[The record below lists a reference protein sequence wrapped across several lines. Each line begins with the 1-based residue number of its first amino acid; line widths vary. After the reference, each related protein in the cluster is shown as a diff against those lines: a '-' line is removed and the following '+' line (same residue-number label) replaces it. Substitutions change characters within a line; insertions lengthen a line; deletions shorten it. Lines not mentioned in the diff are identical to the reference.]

1 VFNGVI
7 TEVKIKFCPQNT
19 KNTFYTEGSV
29 FHIYQQYK
37 ILFHSI
43 KFKKMKHLLIL
54 LIIFLSINPHAYS
67 QSTKSIDALRQKIDS
82 ICKTKKA
89 NIGVA
94 IMGTDEKDRLI
105 INKNKKYPMQSVY
118 KLHLALAV
126 LHEVDK
132 GNLTLNQAILVKKSD
147 LLPNTWSPMR
157 DKYPEGNVH
166 LFLSEILSYSVSKSD
181 NNACDILFRLVG
193 GPKNVHK
200 YIQKLGIKNVSIKAT
215 EEEMSKDWSIQFKNS
230 TKPFAAVQ
238 LLNKFFTEPILAK
251 NTRNF
256 LWKILEETTTG
267 PNKIK
272 GLLPVWAMVGHK
284 TGASGT
290 NKEGIM
296 AASNDVGIV
305 ILPNDK
311 HFSIAVFVSN
321 TTEKTEVCD
330 RIIAEISK
338 AAWDY
343 FSGK

>member
-1 VFNGVI
+1 
-7 TEVKIKFCPQNT
+7 
-19 KNTFYTEGSV
+19 
-29 FHIYQQYK
+29 
-37 ILFHSI
+37 
-43 KFKKMKHLLIL
+43 MKHLLIL

-67 QSTKSIDALRQKIDS
+67 QKINSIDLLKQKIDS
-82 ICKTKKA
+82 ICKSKKA
-89 NIGVA
+89 DIGVA
-94 IMGTDEKDRLI
+94 ILGTDEKDRLI

-157 DKYPEGNVH
+157 DKYPEGNVN
-166 LFLSEILSYSVSKSD
+166 LFLSEILSYSVSQSD

-193 GPKNVHK
+193 GTKKVHK
-200 YIQKLGIKNVSIKAT
+200 YIRKLGIKNVSIKAT
-215 EEEMSKDWSIQFKNS
+215 EEEMSKDWSVQFTN
-230 TKPFAAVQ
+230 TTQPFATVE

-256 LWKILEETTTG
+256 LWRILEETTTG

-272 GLLPVWAMVGHK
+272 GLLPAWAIVGHK

-290 NKEGIM
+290 NKEGITG
-296 AASNDVGIV
+296 ASNDVGIV

-311 HFSIAVFVSN
+311 HFTIAVFVANSTEN
-321 TTEKTEVCD
+321 TAGND
-330 RIIAEISK
+330 RIIAEIAK

-343 FSGK
+343 FTGK

>member
-1 VFNGVI
+1 
-7 TEVKIKFCPQNT
+7 
-19 KNTFYTEGSV
+19 
-29 FHIYQQYK
+29 
-37 ILFHSI
+37 
-43 KFKKMKHLLIL
+43 MKQLLIL
-54 LIIFLSINPHAYS
+54 LIIILSVNTDANS
-67 QSTKSIDALRQKIDS
+67 QSIKSIDLLRQKIDS

-89 NIGVA
+89 DIGVA
-94 IMGTDEKDRLI
+94 ILGTDDKDRLT
-105 INKNKKYPMQSVY
+105 INENKKYPMQSVY
-118 KLHLALAV
+118 KLHLAMAV
-126 LHEVDK
+126 LHEVDAGK
-132 GNLTLNQAILVKKSD
+132 LALNQAILVKKSD

-193 GPKNVHK
+193 GTKKVHK
-200 YIQKLGIKNVSIKAT
+200 YIRKLGIKNVSIKAT
-215 EEEMSKDWSIQFKNS
+215 EEEMSKDWSIQFTNT
-230 TKPFAAVQ
+230 TKPFATVQ
-238 LLNKFFTEPILAK
+238 LLNIFFTQPILAK

-272 GLLPVWAMVGHK
+272 GLLPYWAMVGHK

-290 NKEGIM
+290 NKEGIT

-305 ILPNDK
+305 ILPNEK

-321 TTEKTEVCD
+321 TTENTEGCD
-330 RIIAEISK
+330 RIIAEIAK

-343 FSGK
+343 FVAK